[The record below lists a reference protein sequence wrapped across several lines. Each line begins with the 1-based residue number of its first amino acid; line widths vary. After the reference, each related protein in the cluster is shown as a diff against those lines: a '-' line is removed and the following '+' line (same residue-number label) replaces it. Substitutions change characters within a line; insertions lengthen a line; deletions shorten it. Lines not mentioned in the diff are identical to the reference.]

1 MENTVLKSESITNL
15 TKAVIKVMI
24 SVKGID
30 KTANVGV
37 GNNGYKGVADQEV
50 KKIIGDAMEKNGLV
64 IFPVG
69 IEESCE
75 VADWEETYNGQV
87 KRKQQVFVKAKT
99 TYLLAHESGE
109 FIQIVGY
116 GHGVDSQDKAP
127 GKATTYALK
136 YALLYTFMVATGKI
150 DDADST
156 HSDDIAAASNNKK
169 SATQSNPSPA
179 PFPSDNRQMT
189 SLMVANYDISK
200 AKTLADLKT
209 IWENNPGLHDDVEF
223 KREVNRTKAKL
234 TPSTTQQ

>member
-1 MENTVLKSESITNL
+1 
-15 TKAVIKVMI
+15 
-24 SVKGID
+24 
-30 KTANVGV
+30 
-37 GNNGYKGVADQEV
+37 
-50 KKIIGDAMEKNGLV
+50 
-64 IFPVG
+64 
-69 IEESCE
+69 
-75 VADWEETYNGQV
+75 
-87 KRKQQVFVKAKT
+87 
-99 TYLLAHESGE
+99 
-109 FIQIVGY
+109 
-116 GHGVDSQDKAP
+116 
-127 GKATTYALK
+127 
-136 YALLYTFMVATGKI
+136 MVATGKI